1 MNLEEYIHQYIIDL
15 SDFKIIIEDTAA
27 NRLGKL
33 IKVKDIP
40 SAVLKREV
48 KYFHVIEKDGFI
60 FAQVETL
67 EEFLLR
73 YVEVLEK
80 KVARLEQLQR
90 VNMSGE
96 CV

>member
-1 MNLEEYIHQYIIDL
+1 MNLKEYIQQYITDL
-15 SDFKIIIEDTAA
+15 SDFKITVEDIAV
-27 NRLGKL
+27 NRLCTL

-48 KYFHVIEKDGFI
+48 ECFHVVEKDKFI
-60 FAQVETL
+60 FAQVENL
-67 EEFLLR
+67 EEFLLKR
-73 YVEVLEK
+73 VEILEQ

>member
-1 MNLEEYIHQYIIDL
+1 MNLKEYIQQYITDL
-15 SDFKIIIEDTAA
+15 SDFIITVEDTDV
-27 NRLGKL
+27 NKL
-33 IKVKDIP
+33 CKLVKVKDIP

-48 KYFHVIEKDGFI
+48 EFFHVSEKDKFI

-67 EEFLLR
+67 EEFLLKR
-73 YVEVLEK
+73 VEILEQ

>member
-1 MNLEEYIHQYIIDL
+1 MNLEEYIRQYITDL
-15 SDFKIIIEDTAA
+15 SDFNIIVEDTAV
-27 NRLGKL
+27 NKLCRL

-40 SAVLKREV
+40 LAILKREV
-48 KYFHVIEKDGFI
+48 KYFTVDEMNKFI

-67 EEFLLR
+67 EEFLLKR
-73 YVEVLEK
+73 VEILEQ